1 MFSISW
7 VDAASGEVQRGLNSA
22 QTVAVDEIENSAIR
36 IIPIINTPL
45 DSLSLTESIE
55 LTIINSEG
63 ESLTLTKTSP
73 PFLR

>member
-45 DSLSLTESIE
+45 IRYL
-55 LTIINSEG
+55 
-63 ESLTLTKTSP
+63 
-73 PFLR
+73 LRNQSN